1 MKGIYAIGLAS
12 CLCLAASAAIAD
24 DVNDQVANAA
34 TTKIQTA
41 CQNCHGPNGDSAVAT
56 FPRLNGQQ
64 ADYIIAQLKSFRE
77 HSRDDPHAQAY
88 MWGMASHLD
97 DAIAAEIAKYYAKQ
111 KPTSPQTGGAL
122 EAEGKTLFTNG
133 DDANHIPPCVA
144 CHGDH
149 GEGAG
154 EIPRIA
160 GQHADYLKSQLEAF
174 RSLLRQ
180 NEVMHVNTK
189 DMTDREIEAIVSYL
203 AND

>member
-1 MKGIYAIGLAS
+1 MKISCAFALSLSLGLAMS
-12 CLCLAASAAIAD
+12 PAFAD
-24 DVNDQVANAA
+24 DVSDQAA
-34 TTKIQTA
+34 DAALTKVQTV

-64 ADYIIAQLKSFRE
+64 AEYIIAQLKNFRE
-77 HSRDDPHAQAY
+77 HSRNDPHAQAY
-88 MWGMASHLD
+88 MWGMASQLD
-97 DAIAAEIAKYYAKQ
+97 DAISTEIAKYYAKQ
-111 KPTSPQTGGAL
+111 KPTPPQIGGAL
-122 EAEGKTLFTNG
+122 EAEGKTLFTDG
-133 DDANHIPPCVA
+133 DDANHIPPCAA

-149 GEGAG
+149 GEGTG

-160 GQHADYLKSQLEAF
+160 GQHADYLKSQMEAF

-189 DMTDREIEAIVSYL
+189 DMTDREIEAVVSYL